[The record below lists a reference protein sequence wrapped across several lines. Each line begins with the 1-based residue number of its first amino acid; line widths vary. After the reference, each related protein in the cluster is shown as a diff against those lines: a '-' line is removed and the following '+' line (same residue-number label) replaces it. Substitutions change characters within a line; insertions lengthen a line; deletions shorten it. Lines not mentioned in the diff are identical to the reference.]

1 MQKVKIRRWIKVK
14 EEIHVM
20 GIPGGHEWWP
30 PADGLDEFSQ
40 YESLAFNT
48 LQRRLKHTWRS
59 RLKSSFHFLANLV
72 LVCCFVGT
80 FLQWCFIVCSA
91 GEGFVFQMIPVTAL
105 RQTVEVNPPCTC
117 GKKKYNFEIP
127 SVLKCQFMFLVSSCC
142 SCVCLILTKLCVL
155 HHIYCVFY
163 CLPLLS
169 LFKTIT
175 ASFIFMQI
183 NEKWDSAVRTW
194 PAHPAL
200 CPLTRSRSRPGCRV
214 NCMFSCLRFPI
225 SHMLI
230 RLTLSGG
237 SATHGFTPLLLLGW
251 DVISVWL
258 SYSTFSNVVNLQP
271 AR

>member
-1 MQKVKIRRWIKVK
+1 M
-14 EEIHVM
+14 
-20 GIPGGHEWWP
+20 
-30 PADGLDEFSQ
+30 
-40 YESLAFNT
+40 
-48 LQRRLKHTWRS
+48 
-59 RLKSSFHFLANLV
+59 
-72 LVCCFVGT
+72 LVCYFVGT
-80 FLQWCFIVCSA
+80 FLRWCFIVCSA
-91 GEGFVFQMIPVTAL
+91 GEGFIFQMIPITAL
-105 RQTVEVNPPCTC
+105 RKTVEVNPPCTC
-117 GKKKYNFEIP
+117 GWKIQFRNTFSFKMSDE
-127 SVLKCQFMFLVSSCC
+127 FMFLVSSCC
-142 SCVCLILTKLCVL
+142 CWWLQWQLCVCLILTKLCVL

-183 NEKWDSAVRTW
+183 NEKWDSAVRSW

-230 RLTLSGG
+230 RLTQSGG